1 MFHSAR
7 PRIVTAAY
15 RAGLVSASFVSLDFS
30 HFQENRKKSSRGT

>member
-15 RAGLVSASFVSLDFS
+15 RAGLVPLLFPWIFPI
-30 HFQENRKKSSRGT
+30 FQENRKKSSRGT